1 MARAVSTG
9 IATGA
14 SLTEDVALGGVE
26 WLTVIGVVGNAAS
39 AAGASGDVG
48 ITVQP
53 YLEDAVGTATPTLA
67 DVLVPATD
75 TGVAVLANSR
85 AQQIVRFRVAG
96 IRKVRIFVKNNN
108 AATKPVEADYHLG

>member
-1 MARAVSTG
+1 
-9 IATGA
+9 
-14 SLTEDVALGGVE
+14 
-26 WLTVIGVVGNAAS
+26 
-39 AAGASGDVG
+39 
-48 ITVQP
+48 
-53 YLEDAVGTATPTLA
+53 
-67 DVLVPATD
+67 LVPATD